1 MSSQPHQRVAKFV
14 TAPGDSRS
22 LCGKPADR
30 RFRDR
35 MDAEQMRHFVDP
47 LLEVQ
52 AAGTEAT
59 ARHRRERAA
68 GIVKLWTSS
77 PLPTA

>member
-1 MSSQPHQRVAKFV
+1 
-14 TAPGDSRS
+14 
-22 LCGKPADR
+22 
-30 RFRDR
+30 
-35 MDAEQMRHFVDP
+35 MDAEQMRHFVDT

-59 ARHRRERAA
+59 ALHRRERAA

>member
-1 MSSQPHQRVAKFV
+1 
-14 TAPGDSRS
+14 
-22 LCGKPADR
+22 
-30 RFRDR
+30 
-35 MDAEQMRHFVDP
+35 MRHFVDT

-59 ARHRRERAA
+59 ALHRRERAA